1 MIGSRAS
8 LPGLAAIVALGAC
21 LGLRSPD
28 PAVADPPLAQSR
40 ASRVERA
47 ATTAEAAAAPLEA
60 ELRAALDMARRGAG
74 RIVAGEEV
82 PGPAL
87 RAASDAI
94 DGAVPEAISAADA
107 LATLDGMLRVLDGAE
122 PLPVAASAGEL
133 TSIAAQ
139 LRRTAGPADHFAAM
153 RLRTGELLVA
163 LGAARDAL
171 QAGDVSGTAEPLA
184 GAERLLDEL
193 TAWEANLVTLPI
205 WLEAARRMTDAV
217 RRLASAVAAGD
228 AEAASGAQR
237 DFEAVAGEAR
247 AADEALQV
255 AMAEGGAAVADAPL
269 RRLVDALR
277 GVTEARERLASIL
290 HPPPSPAP

>member
-28 PAVADPPLAQSR
+28 PAVADPHLAQSR
-40 ASRVERA
+40 ATRIERA
-47 ATTAEAAAAPLEA
+47 AATAEAAAAPLEA
-60 ELRAALDMARRGAG
+60 ELRAALEAARQGAG
-74 RIVAGEEV
+74 RIVAGEEA

-94 DGAVPEAISAADA
+94 DGAVPEAVSAAEA
-107 LATLDGMLRVLDGAE
+107 LATLDGVLRVLDGAE
-122 PLPVAASAGEL
+122 SLPEAASAGEL
-133 TSIAAQ
+133 TSIATQ
-139 LRRTAGPADHFAAM
+139 LRRTAGPADDFAAM
-153 RLRTGELLVA
+153 RLRTGELLDALDAAGDA
-163 LGAARDAL
+163 LGAGDA
-171 QAGDVSGTAEPLA
+171 SGTAEPLA

-193 TAWEANLVTLPI
+193 AAWEANLVTLPI
-205 WLEAARRMTDAV
+205 WLETARRMTEAV

-228 AEAASGAQR
+228 AEAAAGAQR

-247 AADEALQV
+247 EADEALQV
-255 AMAEGGAAVADAPL
+255 AIAEGGAAVADAPL
-269 RRLVDALR
+269 RRLVAALR